1 MTGDMARIP
10 LNPGRL
16 HAPRSPSVQIGPSPD
31 YEGEA
36 DRGRLELGG
45 DGLDHMAFGRD
56 ERRTL
61 GDEIAAVTAGR

>member
-1 MTGDMARIP
+1 MARIP
-10 LNPGRL
+10 LDAGWL
-16 HAPRSPSVQIGPSPD
+16 HAPLSPSTQIGPTPD

-45 DGLDHMAFGRD
+45 DGLDRMAFSRNG
-56 ERRTL
+56 RRTL

>member
-1 MTGDMARIP
+1 MTHDRARIP
-10 LNPGRL
+10 LDAGRL
-16 HAPRSPSVQIGPSPD
+16 HAPLSPSTQVGPTPD

-45 DGLDHMAFGRD
+45 DGLDRMAFGRN